1 MTNRPLTGMFSP
13 MSQGF
18 LQEDYTVLR
27 EAVRQC
33 RSWLALYLE
42 PNGIS
47 AQDCLDGMLSVLFNN
62 WVEGAFDPR
71 LELQVRPD
79 DDFLLQ
85 DFAALHT
92 AIKRS
97 RLALNRRY
105 QAGSTVSDRR
115 CLDWLMLALDN
126 EQLGAAGNFEA
137 LVAGGTQPD
146 WDRRNL

>member
-1 MTNRPLTGMFSP
+1 MDHRLTGMLSA
-13 MSQGF
+13 MSHGF
-18 LQEDYTVLR
+18 LQEDYAVLR

-47 AQDCLDGMLSVLFNN
+47 AQDCLDGLMSVLFNT
-62 WVEGAFDPR
+62 WIEGAFDPR

-92 AIKRS
+92 AVKRA
-97 RLALNRRY
+97 RLALNRRF
-105 QAGSTVSDRR
+105 QAGSSISDRR
-115 CLDWLMLALDN
+115 CMDWLMLALDN

-137 LVAGGTQPD
+137 LIASGEQAD
-146 WDRRNL
+146 WDRGNL

>member
-1 MTNRPLTGMFSP
+1 MDRRLTGMFP
-13 MSQGF
+13 TMSHGF
-18 LQEDYTVLR
+18 LQEDYAVLR

-33 RSWLALYLE
+33 RSWLALYME

-47 AQDCLDGMLSVLFNN
+47 AQDCLDGLVSVLFNS
-62 WVEGAFDPR
+62 WIEGAFDPR
-71 LELQVRPD
+71 LELRVRPD

-92 AIKRS
+92 AVKR
-97 RLALNRRY
+97 A
-105 QAGSTVSDRR
+105 RR
-115 CLDWLMLALDN
+115 CMDWLMLALDN

-137 LVAGGTQPD
+137 LVANGEQAD

>member
-1 MTNRPLTGMFSP
+1 MDRHPLTGMFP
-13 MSQGF
+13 AMSQGF

-42 PNGIS
+42 PNGIT
-47 AQDCLDGMLSVLFNN
+47 AQDCLDGMLSVLFSN
-62 WVEGAFDPR
+62 WLEGAFDPR

-85 DFAALHT
+85 DFAALHMSV
-92 AIKRS
+92 KRA
-97 RLALNRRY
+97 RLALNRRF
-105 QAGSTVSDRR
+105 QAGSSVSDRR

-137 LVAGGTQPD
+137 LVMSGAQAD